1 MEEIIVKDNFL
12 NEDELNKAISIIEK
26 SNWSFGNFSKKIHNH
41 EVPFWSIDLMECVF
55 FSVYVKDIIEKTFSK
70 KFKIERLYANGQTY
84 GQDGLYHI
92 DSTTSNSYTFV
103 LYLTNISPE
112 FVEMAGGNIFFKL
125 PGYKYKIC
133 YEPIFNRGILFP
145 SNYLHK
151 STSFTRFII
160 DLRVSVAWKL
170 IEII

>member
-1 MEEIIVKDNFL
+1 MITGDQFKLTEAAKKKGFTQPMIVAVGEL
-12 NEDELNKAISIIEK
+12 TAVGRLNKAKALAKLKNIS
-26 SNWSFGNFSKKIHNH
+26 
-41 EVPFWSIDLMECVF
+41 
-55 FSVYVKDIIEKTFSK
+55 
-70 KFKIERLYANGQTY
+70 
-84 GQDGLYHI
+84 
-92 DSTTSNSYTFV
+92 
-103 LYLTNISPE
+103 TNISPE

-125 PGYKYKIC
+125 PGYKYNIC